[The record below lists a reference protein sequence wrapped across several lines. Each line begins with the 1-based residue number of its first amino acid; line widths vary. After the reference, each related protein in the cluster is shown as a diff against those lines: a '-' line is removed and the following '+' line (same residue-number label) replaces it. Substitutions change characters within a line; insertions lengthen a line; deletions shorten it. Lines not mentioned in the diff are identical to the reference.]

1 MNVFIPKIPIID
13 WNGNG
18 RLFDPDDI
26 AVTLAI
32 AETLEELQ
40 EREEEDD

>member
-1 MNVFIPKIPIID
+1 MNEFIPKIPMID

-32 AETLEELQ
+32 AETLQ